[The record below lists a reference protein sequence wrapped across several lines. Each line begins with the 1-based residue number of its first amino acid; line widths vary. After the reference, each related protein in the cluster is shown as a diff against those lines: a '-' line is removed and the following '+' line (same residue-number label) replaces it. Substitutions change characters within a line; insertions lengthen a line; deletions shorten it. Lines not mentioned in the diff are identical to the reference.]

1 MPATAPLLPP
11 GALLLLLILLLFLLG
26 EMELQKGPRRL
37 FGHFLCF
44 LLGEQIGEDE
54 GDEAE
59 VWRLVGRGGGGHG
72 GGESSGGGEQPGGTG
87 GLESCDWV
95 W

>member
-1 MPATAPLLPP
+1 M
-11 GALLLLLILLLFLLG
+11 LLLLLLLG
-26 EMELQKGPRRL
+26 EMELQQGLRRL
-37 FGHFLCF
+37 LGQFLCF

-59 VWRLVGRGGGGHG
+59 VWSLVGRGGGGHG
-72 GGESSGGGEQPGGTG
+72 GGERSAGGGGRGGTG
-87 GLESCDWV
+87 GWRAGDWL